1 MPDMGSNPLR
11 RVQVTFAFQVRSPA
25 KNGNAEYRAQENAF
39 DLQIFSPSDF
49 QLTHALA
56 QIALGLAFCCKTAI
70 TRCLPSKLSRI
81 FVDVTCDVK
90 FKKNAQL
97 FKSAHQLAI
106 QKDARSF

>member
-25 KNGNAEYRAQENAF
+25 KNGNAKYRAQENAF

-56 QIALGLAFCCKTAI
+56 QIALGLAFCCKTAHHA
-70 TRCLPSKLSRI
+70 LPS
-81 FVDVTCDVK
+81 
-90 FKKNAQL
+90 
-97 FKSAHQLAI
+97 
-106 QKDARSF
+106 SFIPADTNKCQSGVR